1 MRLDLLAALSGAMIA
16 VQARVNGELSHQLNN
31 GLQAAFVSFGSGL
44 LIILL
49 ITPFS
54 SQIKE
59 GIVNLRAAVKNKEI
73 ARWKLLAGALGGSFV
88 AIQTQIVPLIGVAI
102 YSVASIAG
110 QTAMSLIV
118 DRIGLTGGG
127 KKLISPRRVLAAVLT
142 VIAVLVSVWDRIDA
156 NNLSMFAVTAGGI
169 AGAIVGV
176 QRALNGQINE
186 YSHQSFT
193 TSLLNFITGT
203 SFLMILIAIGLVIGR
218 NELSPLPS
226 NPWWIYTG
234 GVIGVIYIAFTST
247 IVQHLGVLTFTLFS
261 VGGQLV
267 GSLVIDL
274 VSPTKGVSVSA
285 YLVTGIFMT
294 YAGVIGVIYIAFIS
308 TIVQHLGV
316 LTFTLFSVGGQLISS
331 LIIDFVSPT
340 NGVRVSY
347 YLITGI
353 AMTYLGVIA
362 GGVGSSRVKKPQK
375 Q

>member
-16 VQARVNGELSHQLNN
+16 LQARANGELSLRLDN
-31 GLQAAFVSFGSGL
+31 GLQAALVSFSSGL

-54 SQIKE
+54 PHIKE
-59 GIVNLRAAVKNKEI
+59 GIKNLRTAVANKEI
-73 ARWKLLAGALGGSFV
+73 ARWKLFAGALGGSFV

-110 QTAMSLIV
+110 QTAMSLVV

-127 KKLISPRRVLAAVLT
+127 KKLISPRRVIAAVIT

-156 NNLSMFAVTAGGI
+156 NNLSLLAVTAGCI
-169 AGAIVGV
+169 AGAVVGV

-186 YSHQSFT
+186 HSHQSFT

-203 SFLMILIAIGLVIGR
+203 TFLVILILIGVVLGK
-218 NELSPLPS
+218 NELSPLPAG
-226 NPWWIYTG
+226 PWWIYTG

-261 VGGQLV
+261 VGGQLA

-274 VSPTKGVSVSA
+274 VSPTDGVSVSA
-285 YLVTGIFMT
+285 YL
-294 YAGVIGVIYIAFIS
+294 
-308 TIVQHLGV
+308 
-316 LTFTLFSVGGQLISS
+316 
-331 LIIDFVSPT
+331 
-340 NGVRVSY
+340 
-347 YLITGI
+347 ITGL
-353 AMTYLGVIA
+353 AMTYVGVIA
-362 GGVGSSRVKKPQK
+362 GGVSSLRVKKPQR

>member
-16 VQARVNGELSHQLNN
+16 LQARANGELSHRLNN
-31 GLQAAFVSFGSGL
+31 GLQAALVSFGSGL
-44 LIILL
+44 LIIFA
-49 ITPFS
+49 ITLFNS
-54 SQIKE
+54 KIKE
-59 GIVNLRAAVKNKEI
+59 GIKNLRTAVAKKEI
-73 ARWKLLAGALGGSFV
+73 SRWKLFAGALGGSFV

-142 VIAVLVSVWDRIDA
+142 VVAVLVSVLDRIEGND
-156 NNLSMFAVTAGGI
+156 LSIFAVTAGVV
-169 AGAIVGV
+169 AGAVVGV

-186 YSHQSFT
+186 HSHQSFT
-193 TSLLNFITGT
+193 TSLLNFMTGT
-203 SFLMILIAIGLVIGR
+203 AFLLLLIVVGIIVGR
-218 NELSPLPS
+218 TELSPLPS
-226 NPWWIYTG
+226 GPWWIYTG

-285 YLVTGIFMT
+285 YLVTGIVMT
-294 YAGVIGVIYIAFIS
+294 YA
-308 TIVQHLGV
+308 
-316 LTFTLFSVGGQLISS
+316 
-331 LIIDFVSPT
+331 
-340 NGVRVSY
+340 
-347 YLITGI
+347 
-353 AMTYLGVIA
+353 GVIA
-362 GGVGSSRVKKPQK
+362 GGVGSSRVKKPQRL
-375 Q
+375 

>member
-16 VQARVNGELSHQLNN
+16 LQARANGELSHRLNN
-31 GLQAAFVSFGSGL
+31 GLQAALVSFGSGL
-44 LIILL
+44 LIIFV
-49 ITPFS
+49 ITLFNS
-54 SQIKE
+54 KIKE
-59 GIVNLRAAVKNKEI
+59 GIRNLRSAVANKEI
-73 ARWKLLAGALGGSFV
+73 ARWKLFAGALGGSFV

-110 QTAMSLIV
+110 QTAMSLVV

-127 KKLISPRRVLAAVLT
+127 KKLISSRRVLAAFLT

-156 NNLSMFAVTAGGI
+156 NNLSMFAVTAGCI

-193 TSLLNFITGT
+193 TSLLNFMTGT
-203 SFLMILIAIGLVIGR
+203 TFLLILITAGLILGR

-226 NPWWIYTG
+226 GPWWIYTG

-267 GSLVIDL
+267 GSLIIDL

-285 YLVTGIFMT
+285 YLVTGIVMT
-294 YAGVIGVIYIAFIS
+294 YA
-308 TIVQHLGV
+308 
-316 LTFTLFSVGGQLISS
+316 
-331 LIIDFVSPT
+331 
-340 NGVRVSY
+340 
-347 YLITGI
+347 
-353 AMTYLGVIA
+353 GVIA
-362 GGVGSSRVKKPQK
+362 GGVGSSRVKKPQRL
-375 Q
+375 

>member
-16 VQARVNGELSHQLNN
+16 LQARANGELSHRLNN
-31 GLQAAFVSFGSGL
+31 GLQAALVSFSSGL
-44 LIILL
+44 LIIFV
-49 ITPFS
+49 ITLFN
-54 SQIKE
+54 SQIKD
-59 GIVNLRAAVKNKEI
+59 GIKNLRTAVANKEI
-73 ARWKLLAGALGGSFV
+73 ARWKLFAGALGGSFV

-142 VIAVLVSVWDRIDA
+142 VLAVLVSVWDRIDA

-186 YSHQSFT
+186 HSHQSFT
-193 TSLLNFITGT
+193 TSLLNFATGT
-203 SFLMILIAIGLVIGR
+203 TFLLILISAGLILGR

-226 NPWWIYTG
+226 GPWWIYSG

-267 GSLVIDL
+267 GSLIIDL

-285 YLVTGIFMT
+285 YLVTGIVMT
-294 YAGVIGVIYIAFIS
+294 YA
-308 TIVQHLGV
+308 
-316 LTFTLFSVGGQLISS
+316 
-331 LIIDFVSPT
+331 
-340 NGVRVSY
+340 
-347 YLITGI
+347 
-353 AMTYLGVIA
+353 GVIA
-362 GGVGSSRVKKPQK
+362 GGVGSSRVKKPK
-375 Q
+375 RL